1 MSEEKLNPNRPAE
14 PLKMEPMPPPST
26 LYIVVDALV
35 GAGLLAWAVWVW
47 REYGVHRALMEGCR
61 GFQCGM
67 HSQQFLLRA
76 LGAPGLVV
84 GFLAAARYS
93 MGQGSQRSSTKVP
106 PEIAITLA
114 GVIASLFAGKTL
126 AMARACGGEDAGR
139 ALCQLNATMQASL
152 GVVLAPGFLYMLL
165 VWVFGQRRQRPQKI
179 AATPPADGKPKIAPP
194 SKGSAP
200 LAARPRPA
208 AKVAERKHT
217 NAPTTMGPVLPVG
230 IKPVDPSKRPK
241 LKAGTKK
248 VNGVRMLE
256 YDEHGDLSTS
266 TNLVAVASGLAFR
279 CWLVWAILVA
289 IAAAVNF
296 SGCLRAGTLLGT
308 ASSLGCGRTLTLRL
322 LWFAFLGPIP
332 VVALVAGVARVVM
345 LVGPLS
351 RTIAQSIAPLEF
363 ISKSV
368 PLGLFSGIWL
378 LICLLLTAEWAM
390 PGLRAGLGGTPPA
403 VFGEVEWDGNIGV
416 VENGEIQQIP
426 ATITG
431 EIVGSKITG
440 MVERSSG
447 APLFETLTGRA
458 SGNTLYLRSVGSKGW
473 CLEWSRAVASLDGK
487 NLTSS
492 TLAFG
497 CHGIAHRNF
506 QGTSTSGA
514 GTGNVVDDLFR

>member
-14 PLKMEPMPPPST
+14 PVKMEPMPPPSA
-26 LYIVVDALV
+26 LYIAVDALV
-35 GAGLLAWAVWVW
+35 GVGLLAWSVWLW
-47 REYGVHRALMEGCR
+47 REQGVYRSLLQGCT

-67 HSQQFLLRA
+67 HFQQFLLRA
-76 LGAPGLVV
+76 VGGPGLIV
-84 GFLAAARYS
+84 GFLAAARFS
-93 MGQGSQRSSTKVP
+93 MGKGRERSSTKVP
-106 PEIAITLA
+106 PEIAITVGSVLS
-114 GVIASLFAGKTL
+114 SLFVGKAL
-126 AMARACGGEDAGR
+126 AMVRACGGEDAQH
-139 ALCQLNATMQASL
+139 ALCNLNVTTQASL
-152 GVVLAPGFLYMLL
+152 GIVLVPGFVYMLL
-165 VWVFGQRRQRPQKI
+165 VWIFGQRRQRPQKA
-179 AATPPADGKPKIAPP
+179 AATPPGDKPRIAPP

-200 LAARPRPA
+200 IAARPRPA

-217 NAPTTMGPVLPVG
+217 VQPTTMGPVLPEGV
-230 IKPVDPSKRPK
+230 KAVDPSKRPK
-241 LKAGTKK
+241 LKAGVKT

-266 TNLVAVASGLAFR
+266 TNLVAVSVGLAFR
-279 CWLVWAILVA
+279 CWMVWALMVA

-296 SGCLRAGTLLGT
+296 SGCLRAGALLGA
-308 ASSLGCGRTLTLRL
+308 ASSLGCGRTLSLSIF
-322 LWFAFLGPIP
+322 WFAFAGPIP
-332 VVALVAGVARVVM
+332 LIGLVAAVTRAVM

-378 LICLLLTAEWAM
+378 LICLMFTAEWAL
-390 PGLRAGLGGTPPA
+390 PGLRAGLGGTSPA
-403 VFGEVEWDGNIGV
+403 VFGEVEWDGNIGM
-416 VENGEIQQIP
+416 VEGGELLQIP

-431 EIVGSKITG
+431 EITGSKFTG

-458 SGNTLYLRSVGSKGW
+458 SGDTLYLRSVGSKGW
-473 CLEWSRAVASLDGK
+473 CLEWSRAVATLDGK

-492 TLAFG
+492 ALAFG

-514 GTGNVVDDLFR
+514 GAGNVVDDLFR